1 MIINDMIFNVELQTI
16 LDELVAQLRA
26 NGVEYLQRQ
35 RNSGE
40 HIQVCC
46 PYHNNGM
53 ERRPS
58 AGLRKSDGVFH
69 CFACGVVHSLPE
81 VISYCFGY
89 TDDILGK
96 FGWQWLLK
104 NFAVVQVEE
113 RKDVEMD
120 FDRGV
125 GGGVFRVGS
134 ANYVTEEEL
143 DKYRYIHPYMY
154 KRGLT
159 DEVIERFDIGYD
171 EVSDAITFPVRDVGG
186 NVLFL
191 AKRSVRSKFFSYPK
205 GVEKPVYGL
214 YEYTQEYY
222 KPHDRSELDNLYEVI
237 ICESMLD
244 ALSCW
249 VYGKYA
255 VALNGLGNELQIR
268 QLRQMPCRKFILAT
282 DNDKAGLE
290 ARTKLR
296 SALQDV
302 KLISEYVLPKCRK
315 DINELSKEEFE
326 NLVEIF

>member
-1 MIINDMIFNVELQTI
+1 MVINNVIFNVELQSI
-16 LDELVAQLRA
+16 LDELVVQLRA
-26 NGVEYLQRQ
+26 NGIEYIQRQ
-35 RNSGE
+35 RNNHE
-40 HIQVCC
+40 HIQICC

-69 CFACGVVHSLPE
+69 CFACGEVHSLPE

-104 NFAVVQVEE
+104 NFAVIQIEE
-113 RKDVEMD
+113 RKDVAID
-120 FDRGV
+120 FYRDNKRDN
-125 GGGVFRVGS
+125 GGGGDFIS
-134 ANYVTEEEL
+134 EEEL
-143 DKYRYIHPYMY
+143 DRYRYIHPYMY

-159 DEVIERFDIGYD
+159 DEIIERFDIGYD
-171 EVSDAITFPVRDVGG
+171 KVSDSITFPIRDVGG

-222 KPHDRSELDNLYEVI
+222 KPHDRLELDNLYEVI

-255 VALNGLGNELQIR
+255 VALNGLGNELQIQ

-302 KLISEYVLPKCRK
+302 KLISEYILPDGRK
-315 DINELSKEEFE
+315 DINELSKNEFD
-326 NLVEIF
+326 NLIEIF